1 MPSQKT
7 KLAVGLFL
15 VVGTAVAL
23 VAFIWL
29 GMTRYFEK
37 GYLYVTYFNESVQ
50 GLDRASPVKYRG
62 VTIGRVESIS
72 VAPDSKLIK
81 VVLKVETDMVLDTN
95 IVAQLRNVGITGSM
109 FVELDQ
115 RKEEE
120 ADHSP
125 PLTFPSEY
133 PIVASKPAEISELLR
148 GLDEVLTKIK
158 SIDLDSVVNKLEVNL
173 DLIGDGFREA
183 DVAGLSR
190 KAEKTLD
197 EMNRLMDQ
205 DRWDVIL
212 ENLQKTIQSADSMFV
227 RAEKTFHRVES
238 IMADKGDILG
248 EALEDFRET
257 TRRANALFDRA
268 SSLTGGAEDTLFA
281 VRSQLVSTVRN
292 LERASRNLDRLME
305 RVADQ
310 PSQLFFGRPPPARDE
325 KP

>member
-23 VAFIWL
+23 VALIWL
-29 GMTRYFEK
+29 GVTRYFEK
-37 GYLYVTYFNESVQ
+37 GYLYVTYLNESVQ
-50 GLDRASPVKYRG
+50 GLEKASPVKYRG

-81 VVLKVETDMVLDTN
+81 VVLKVETGMVLDSN

-115 RKEEE
+115 RKEGEP
-120 ADHSP
+120 DQSP

-148 GLDEVLTKIK
+148 GLDEVLTKLKAIN
-158 SIDLDSVVNKLEVNL
+158 LDRVVHKFEVNL
-173 DLIGDGFREA
+173 DLVGDVFRQANVEA
-183 DVAGLSR
+183 ISR

-205 DRWDVIL
+205 ERWDEIL
-212 ENLQKTIQSADSMFV
+212 ETLQNTIQSADAMFARSAITFD
-227 RAEKTFHRVES
+227 RAES
-238 IMADKGDILG
+238 IMVDKGDLLG
-248 EALEDFRET
+248 EALEDFREA
-257 TRRANALFDRA
+257 TRRANALFDSA
-268 SSLTGGAEDTLFA
+268 SSLTGGAEDTLTA
-281 VRSQLVSTVRN
+281 MRSQLVSTARN

-305 RVADQ
+305 LVAEQ
-310 PSQLFFGRPPPARDE
+310 PSQLFFGRPPPARDV
-325 KP
+325 KQ

>member
-1 MPSQKT
+1 MASQKT

-23 VAFIWL
+23 VALIWL
-29 GMTRYFEK
+29 GVTRYFEK

-50 GLDRASPVKYRG
+50 GLEKASPVKYRG
-62 VTIGRVESIS
+62 VTIGRVENIS

-81 VVLKVETDMVLDTN
+81 VVLKVETGMALDSN

-115 RKEEE
+115 RKEGEP
-120 ADHSP
+120 DQSP

-158 SIDLDSVVNKLEVNL
+158 GIDLAGVVGKLETNL
-173 DLIGDGFREA
+173 DLMGDAFRQANFE
-183 DVAGLSR
+183 GLSR

-197 EMNRLMDQ
+197 EMNRLLEKE
-205 DRWDVIL
+205 RWDEIL
-212 ENLQKTIQSADSMFV
+212 ESFREAIQSADLMFA
-227 RAEKTFHRVES
+227 RAEQTFSRIES
-238 IMADKGDILG
+238 ILGQKSATLG
-248 EALEDFRET
+248 EVLEDLRET
-257 TRRANALFDRA
+257 ARSAGLFLDKA
-268 SSLTGGAEDTLFA
+268 SSLAGGTEKTLSA
-281 VRSQLVSTVRN
+281 MRSELIATARN

-305 RVADQ
+305 VLVEQ
-310 PSQLFFGRPPPARDE
+310 PSQLLFGEPPPERE
-325 KP
+325 MRP